1 MSVLDVNKIIN
12 GTPVKRLKNGY
23 NKMKENYTAESAHE
37 YYDIYSNEPLSFLL
51 ENSRLIFSEPYLGE
65 AFYESCVTE
74 KVCCFTQI
82 ENEREKVLSYI
93 EENGDKMNEGQKSL
107 YDKLATY
114 LESLSEQTKRTQMY
128 ASYIKENIDDRF
140 EEVLSNALYAYEKS
154 EEKDNSQIEELFE
167 SVENPTVFF
176 TYAPYVAGIISSNRF
191 NTMVKNFCEMASV
204 PTEYDEEQ
212 WKTYVETVICG
223 NALNYDKAYVEAVN
237 NIQNRSTRTIFEYY
251 MNTSIKDKLEELVTE
266 SVSKDIYHVTR
277 TSAVN
282 SIFMDM
288 YEASLGDG
296 SNEEFKEELEIYK
309 GIAYEA
315 TLNLIVADYQSSNDT
330 SEVVPYYTLLGE
342 SVSIEQAF
350 ETVNNMYQS
359 STIFALEAGS
369 DDDVTDDDLDNMERD
384 ISGNEGTDG
393 KKPQAPKPK
402 NLANKVQFSAMDKE
416 AKQQRKMSIRQQKGQ
431 EVKNAVNAVTAL
443 PKNVIDSIKG
453 QVKQLD
459 EKDDERRKNYMTEP
473 GFRKKAFRNL
483 KVAILYGTA
492 AQAKL
497 AFVPIVMMCRH
508 LSKKKDRRI
517 RNELIR
523 EIETEI
529 KVTEE
534 KINDANANGDTKE
547 KYKLIRIKDR
557 LDAELV
563 RVKVNSKYV

>member
-1 MSVLDVNKIIN
+1 
-12 GTPVKRLKNGY
+12 
-23 NKMKENYTAESAHE
+23 
-37 YYDIYSNEPLSFLL
+37 
-51 ENSRLIFSEPYLGE
+51 
-65 AFYESCVTE
+65 
-74 KVCCFTQI
+74 
-82 ENEREKVLSYI
+82 
-93 EENGDKMNEGQKSL
+93 
-107 YDKLATY
+107 
-114 LESLSEQTKRTQMY
+114 
-128 ASYIKENIDDRF
+128 
-140 EEVLSNALYAYEKS
+140 
-154 EEKDNSQIEELFE
+154 
-167 SVENPTVFF
+167 
-176 TYAPYVAGIISSNRF
+176 
-191 NTMVKNFCEMASV
+191 
-204 PTEYDEEQ
+204 
-212 WKTYVETVICG
+212 
-223 NALNYDKAYVEAVN
+223 
-237 NIQNRSTRTIFEYY
+237 
-251 MNTSIKDKLEELVTE
+251 
-266 SVSKDIYHVTR
+266 
-277 TSAVN
+277 
-282 SIFMDM
+282 
-288 YEASLGDG
+288 
-296 SNEEFKEELEIYK
+296 
-309 GIAYEA
+309 
-315 TLNLIVADYQSSNDT
+315 
-330 SEVVPYYTLLGE
+330 
-342 SVSIEQAF
+342 
-350 ETVNNMYQS
+350 
-359 STIFALEAGS
+359 
-369 DDDVTDDDLDNMERD
+369 MERD
-384 ISGNEGTDG
+384 ISGSEGTDG

-443 PKNVIDSIKG
+443 PKNVIDSIKD

-483 KVAILYGTA
+483 KVAIMYGTA